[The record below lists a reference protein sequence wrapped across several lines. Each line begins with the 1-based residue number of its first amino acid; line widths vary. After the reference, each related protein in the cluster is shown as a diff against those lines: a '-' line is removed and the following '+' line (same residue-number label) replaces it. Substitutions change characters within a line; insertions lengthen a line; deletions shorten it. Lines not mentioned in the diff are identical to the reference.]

1 MWGMSILRL
10 VLTRETGHGLIEIIL
25 EAYVATASHEK
36 IEWPAFGKNCAA
48 GAFGL
53 GFKRQ
58 GRGLFMMG
66 SYGVQKAAF
75 PER

>member
-1 MWGMSILRL
+1 MQGRGILRH

-25 EAYVATASHEK
+25 EVYVATARHEK
-36 IEWPAFGKNCAA
+36 IEWPAFGKNCGA
-48 GAFGL
+48 GAFGP